1 MSPDPLSSPFQTKA
15 PTLKVVIVCAGPVN
29 CLRKIQNLAIGSNYQ
44 VIAVDGGYDT
54 IAKTGLR
61 PVFTIGD
68 FDSTEYD
75 IEEIRYNSEDVIELN
90 KNKDKTDFEEAL
102 EEASYRGFT
111 TISVFG
117 ILGGKR
123 IDFELSN
130 LLILSK
136 FATSDRKI
144 RVYSEDGKQV
154 LELMTQGQEF
164 CIDNIKHID
173 LSKTISVI
181 PIKDSDVTI
190 AGMEYDYSGKI
201 EMSSSLTMSNK
212 GMDGGSIKINSG
224 LVYIYYSL
232 RD

>member
-1 MSPDPLSSPFQTKA
+1 MSPDPLSNPFQTKA
-15 PTLKVVIVCAGPVN
+15 PTLKVAIVCAGPVD

-102 EEASYRGFT
+102 EEAFYRGFT

-117 ILGGKR
+117 ILGGK
-123 IDFELSN
+123 
-130 LLILSK
+130 
-136 FATSDRKI
+136 
-144 RVYSEDGKQV
+144 
-154 LELMTQGQEF
+154 
-164 CIDNIKHID
+164 
-173 LSKTISVI
+173 
-181 PIKDSDVTI
+181 
-190 AGMEYDYSGKI
+190 
-201 EMSSSLTMSNK
+201 
-212 GMDGGSIKINSG
+212 
-224 LVYIYYSL
+224 
-232 RD
+232 